1 MDLTIRWK
9 AVVILCLAMVCSVT
23 GVAGAVDADGTRFPT
38 QPISFIL
45 SLPAGSAGDMAS
57 RLISKEAETILGK
70 PIVIVNKPGGAHTI
84 ATATIA
90 KAKPD
95 GYTIGYVP
103 PSPLFTVPFFEKLN
117 YHPLEDLQGI
127 IQYGE
132 MRFGVITASD
142 APFKTFKEMI
152 EYARKN
158 PGKMTYGTGGKNSIA
173 NISMEKIAREE
184 HVRFTHIPFK
194 ASTEYQTALLGKH
207 VMFSA
212 GEVNASLL
220 EAGQL
225 RLLLLFTEQRLPEY
239 PQVPTLKELGYKT
252 SYPSL
257 LAVMG
262 PKGLPPAILKKLE
275 DAFTVAA
282 KQPSVVKG
290 MKDLRL
296 NMVYRNSKELTE
308 YVAHNYEL
316 YAQMIKE
323 TSKGK

>member
-1 MDLTIRWK
+1 MGLAIRWK
-9 AVVILCLAMVCSVT
+9 AVLLMCLGLAFAVP
-23 GVAGAVDADGTRFPT
+23 GLADALEAEGARFPT
-38 QPISFIL
+38 QPINFIL

-57 RLISKEAETILGK
+57 RLISKEAEAILGK
-70 PIVIVNKPGGAHTI
+70 PIIIVNKPGGAHTI

-117 YHPLEDLQGI
+117 YNPIEDLQAI

-132 MRFGVITASD
+132 MRFGVITAPN

-158 PGKMTYGTGGKNSIA
+158 PGKMTYGTGGQNSIA

-194 ASTEYQTALLGKH
+194 ASTEYQTALLGGH

-220 EAGQL
+220 EAGEL

-239 PQVPTLKELGYKT
+239 PQVPVLKELGYKT

-262 PKGLPPAILKKLE
+262 PKGMPPGVLKKLE
-275 DAFTVAA
+275 DAYTTASR
-282 KQPSVVKG
+282 QPKVIKG
-290 MKDLRL
+290 MSEMHLS
-296 NMVYRNSKELTE
+296 MVYRNSRELTD
-308 YVAHNYEL
+308 YVIRNHEL
-316 YAQMIKE
+316 YGQMIKE
-323 TSKGK
+323 MNLGK

>member
-1 MDLTIRWK
+1 MDLAIRWK
-9 AVVILCLAMVCSVT
+9 AVLLSCLALVCTVPS
-23 GVAGAVDADGTRFPT
+23 VAGALDADGARFPT
-38 QPISFIL
+38 QPINFIL
-45 SLPAGSAGDMAS
+45 SLPAGSAGDLAS

-117 YHPLEDLQGI
+117 YNPLEDLQAI

-132 MRFGVITASD
+132 MRFGVITAPN

-158 PGKMTYGTGGKNSIA
+158 PGKMTYGTGGQNSIA

-194 ASTEYQTALLGKH
+194 ATTEYQTALMGGH

-212 GEVNASLL
+212 GEINASLL
-220 EAGQL
+220 EAGEL

-239 PQVPTLKELGYKT
+239 PQVPILKELGYKT

-262 PKGLPPAILKKLE
+262 PKGIPPGILKKLE
-275 DAFTVAA
+275 DAYTIASR
-282 KQPSVVKG
+282 QPRVIKG
-290 MKDLRL
+290 MSEMHLS
-296 NMVYRNSKELTE
+296 MVYRNSKDLTE
-308 YVAHNYEL
+308 YIVRNHEL

-323 TSKGK
+323 MNPGK